1 MRVST
6 EALLLLAA
14 LVLYLSDS
22 ILFFAGDE
30 AALLRGRRGRWHVG
44 FGLDRWRLAGKE
56 PYLPNPFTPQA
67 PLLRLRWSM
76 RAPGAAPAA
85 EPLHL
90 PPELDRFAAHVGV
103 SWLCLF
109 VLLPIVLFQPQGL
122 GFTLAVLLVFYVN
135 VAAALVRLYR
145 CRSAFALPARDFAV
159 LAFECLACP
168 PFSINLVR
176 KLSAR
181 IVVKED
187 LVSAAMR
194 LLPAEAL
201 AGFKAQCLRRVDEE
215 IESAGEDSPARQSLH
230 AGRERF
236 AAAEAEEI

>member
-6 EALLLLAA
+6 EALLMLAA

-22 ILFFAGDE
+22 ILFFAADE

-67 PLLRLRWSM
+67 PLLRLRWNM
-76 RAPGAAPAA
+76 RVPGAAAPAA
-85 EPLHL
+85 PLLL
-90 PPELDRFAAHVGV
+90 PPELERFAVHVLV
-103 SWLCLF
+103 SLGCLF
-109 VLLPIVLFQPQGL
+109 VLLPIVLFQPQGFA
-122 GFTLAVLLVFYVN
+122 FTLAVLLVFYAN
-135 VAAALVRLYR
+135 LAIALVRLYR
-145 CRSAFALPARDFAV
+145 CRTAFALPARDFAV

-181 IVVKED
+181 VVVHED

-194 LLPAEAL
+194 LLPAEEL
-201 AGFKAQCLRRVDEE
+201 PGFKAQCLRRVDEQ
-215 IESAGEDSPARQSLH
+215 IESVGEDSPARQSLH

-236 AAAEAEEI
+236 AVAEIEET